1 MISLFNTYYILILC
15 NVKCVVVIENPY
27 IKERKDTS
35 LARKM
40 KSVDL
45 FPPPNHSHNHSHS
58 NHPHSTETDGSLP
71 ATTETHTQT
80 QTQTSQESA
89 EVGIT
94 SGKTKQ
100 QELLPHQSLDKCDD
114 VESKAPE
121 ESSNSNSN
129 AMFFD
134 IVVSRTLAKPSIPLN
149 YLPNSTQ
156 VLRENIYTF

>member
-1 MISLFNTYYILILC
+1 M
-15 NVKCVVVIENPY
+15 KCVVVIENPY

-45 FPPPNHSHNHSHS
+45 FPPPNNNHSHSHSNS

-80 QTQTSQESA
+80 QTQISQESA

-94 SGKTKQ
+94 SGKFKQ
-100 QELLPHQSLDKCDD
+100 QELLPHQSLDKWDD

-121 ESSNSNSN
+121 ESSNSNSNSN